1 MLKWPFLLAFWLN
14 TFWVIGQNTVGLPLI
29 KNYGKTEF
37 KGGSQTWAIDQD
49 AHGRMYFANNEGLIT
64 YDGTYWNIFPL
75 PNRTITRSVKVAPD
89 GKIYVGG
96 QGEAGY
102 FLPNEVGGLTFHSI
116 LNLIPKENRDFADV
130 WNIEIV
136 EDAVFFRASD
146 QILQLSN
153 KSVAVFTPPGEWV
166 YLGKA
171 GNRLIAQDKLNGV
184 FEWTNRMWKPVNQGG
199 LPGSDIIHGSLVFSA
214 DRMILVTHRNKN
226 FLLSASGLEVCQ
238 PITPPIKS
246 EVAAIYPVNAN
257 EFVMGTNGEGCLVV
271 NNQGSIVQQITSTE
285 GLQDNDILSTFID
298 NRGNLWAGTN
308 SGITMVA
315 YNAPLKF
322 IKPNKVN
329 DLSGYASKVFDGNL
343 YIATNDGAYMV
354 SLANAPRDL
363 SFTKGLFTKVPNTSG
378 LTYRFDEVN
387 QTLMMAH
394 NEGTFYIKGG
404 NAYKLSDEPSWTFIP
419 TGGVVPASRVL
430 VGNYTGLKWLRYQNN
445 QFIANPNL
453 KGLRE
458 SFRFLALDND
468 KKVWASHPYRGIYQ
482 LSFSD
487 DSTSFSARLFTQNEG
502 LPSNI
507 NNHVFTI
514 KNAIVFAT
522 EQGPYEFDKSKNTFI
537 RSPLLFPVLGTTPIR
552 YLKEDDEGNIWF
564 VSEKKLG
571 LIKFYP
577 QQTPAFTITYFPEV
591 AGQLLSGFESIY
603 PYNRENVFVA
613 SEKGI
618 IFINLDKYLQKKDRP
633 KVLLSAV
640 HAFGETDSMI
650 HAGFGLGKMG
660 ADSLLVNAGKISLP
674 YKLNSLHFE
683 YSSPAFGFQEN
694 IEYSY
699 LLEGFDNEW
708 SKWNSKPEKDF
719 TNLPNGSYI
728 FKIKG
733 RSNLGIETEYAAF
746 AFTIEP
752 PWYKSPLAFIVYLLL
767 LGYGIFLLGY
777 YHRKKLERQQTVYE
791 EKQEQL
797 RVVHQ
802 LEIEQNEKE
811 IIRLQNE
818 KLANEVSFKNREL
831 ADTTMHLV
839 ERSDA
844 LERVKETLQK
854 LYKTE
859 SSNSD
864 IKRAIHLL
872 NDIERNNTD
881 WDKFSASF
889 DEINNDFLK
898 KLKAKY
904 PGLTNNDLKL
914 CAYLQLNLSSKEIAQ
929 LLNIS
934 LRGVE
939 ISRYRLRKK
948 LGVSTDVSISDF
960 LNEIVS

>member
-1 MLKWPFLLAFWLN
+1 MLKWPILLVFCLI
-14 TFWVIGQNTVGLPLI
+14 VLGVSGQNTVGLPLI
-29 KNYGKTEF
+29 KNYGKIEF
-37 KGGSQTWAIDQD
+37 KGGSQTWDIDQD
-49 AHGRMYFANNEGLIT
+49 DYGRMYFANNEGLIT
-64 YDGTYWNIFPL
+64 YDGTYWSIFPL
-75 PNRTITRSVKVAPD
+75 PNRTITRTVKVAPD
-89 GKIYVGG
+89 GRIYVGG

-102 FLPNEVGGLTFHSI
+102 FSPGAKGGLTFHSI
-116 LNLIPKENRDFADV
+116 LNLIPQENRDFADI

-136 EDAVFFRASD
+136 GDAVFFRASD
-146 QILQLSN
+146 KIFELSN
-153 KSVAVFTPPGEWV
+153 QSVAVFSAPSEWV
-166 YLGKA
+166 YLDKA
-171 GNRLIAQDKLNGV
+171 GDRLIAQDKQNGL
-184 FEWTNRMWKPVNQGG
+184 FEWVNRIWRPVNGG
-199 LPGSDIIHGSLVFSA
+199 LILGAEIIHGSIGIRSDSLV
-214 DRMILVTHRNKN
+214 LVTHRNKN
-226 FLLSASGLEVCQ
+226 FLLTASGLGLYKS
-238 PITPPIKS
+238 ITPPIKS
-246 EVAAIYPVNAN
+246 EVSSIYPVNAN
-257 EFVMGTNGEGCLVV
+257 EFVLGTNGEGCLVI
-271 NNQGSIVQQITSTE
+271 NKQGSIVQQLTSLE
-285 GLQDNDILSTFID
+285 GLQDNDILNTFID
-298 NRGNLWAGTN
+298 NNGNLWAGTN

-315 YNAPLKF
+315 YNAPIKF

-329 DLSGYASKVFDGNL
+329 DLSGYASKVFDGDL
-343 YIATNDGAYMV
+343 YLATNDGAYMV
-354 SLANAPRDL
+354 SINNAPRDL

-378 LTYRFDEVN
+378 LSYRFDEVN

-394 NEGTFYIKGG
+394 NEGTFYIK
-404 NAYKLSDEPSWTFIP
+404 NKSAFKLSDEPSWTFIP
-419 TGGVVPASRVL
+419 TGVVVPASRVL
-430 VGNYTGLKWLRYQNN
+430 VGNYTGLKWLNYKNN
-445 QFIANPNL
+445 QFTANPNL

-458 SFRFLALDND
+458 SFRFLAIDND
-468 KKVWASHPYRGIYQ
+468 KQVWASHPYRGIYQ
-482 LSFSD
+482 VNFNP
-487 DSTSFSARLFTQNEG
+487 DSTSFSARLFTQKEG

-522 EQGPYEFDKSKNTFI
+522 EQGAYEFDKSKKTFI
-537 RSPLLFPVLGTTPIR
+537 PSPLLFPVLGKTPIR
-552 YLKEDDEGNIWF
+552 YLKEDKEGNIWF

-571 LIKFYP
+571 LITFQP
-577 QQTPAFTITYFPEV
+577 RQTPAFNIIYFPEV
-591 AGQLLSGFESIY
+591 TGQILSGFENIY

-613 SEKGI
+613 SEKGV
-618 IFINLDKYLQKKDRP
+618 IFINLEKYLQKKDRP
-633 KVLLSAV
+633 RVLLSAV
-640 HAFGETDSMI
+640 HAFGETDSII
-650 HAGFGLGKMG
+650 HAGFVLPKKGT
-660 ADSLLVNAGKISLP
+660 DSLLANTGKISLP
-674 YKLNSLHFE
+674 YKLNSLRFE

-699 LLEGFDNEW
+699 LLEGFDSEW
-708 SKWNSKPEKDF
+708 SKWYAKPEKDY

-728 FKIKG
+728 FKVKG
-733 RSNLGIETEYAAF
+733 RSNLGVETAYAAL

-752 PWYKSPLAFIVYLLL
+752 PWYKSPFAFIFYMLL
-767 LGYGIFLLGY
+767 LGYGVFLLGY
-777 YHRKKLERQQTVYE
+777 YHRKKLARQQKVYE

-802 LEIEQNEKE
+802 LEIEQSEKE

-854 LYKTE
+854 LYKSE

-898 KLKAKY
+898 KLKGKY

-960 LNEIVS
+960 LNEIVG